1 MVREKSASAL
11 FFRKVFQQWIA
22 VKLTVVLEYVIRD
35 VGVFL
40 DDWVFIRA
48 FLVIFILVALAM
60 IVATILGFSAQ
71 VEEFL
76 ENVVPTRYQIMANS
90 DAYIRI
96 LSMGLLILA
105 VPVGFYVVIR
115 LLGVRESRREKFE
128 REKRAAE
135 NLNQYQQAFRE
146 RMKKC

>member
-1 MVREKSASAL
+1 MIEKI
-11 FFRKVFQQWIA
+11 V
-22 VKLTVVLEYVIRD
+22 
-35 VGVFL
+35 
-40 DDWVFIRA
+40 RA
-48 FLVIFILVALAM
+48 FFVIFILVALAM

-76 ENVVPTRYQIMANS
+76 ENVVPRRYKVMANS
-90 DAYIRI
+90 DAYIRM

-128 REKRAAE
+128 REKRTAE

-146 RMKKC
+146 RMKNIKPALFSRTGLTKN

>member
-1 MVREKSASAL
+1 MIEKIVHS
-11 FFRKVFQQWIA
+11 
-22 VKLTVVLEYVIRD
+22 
-35 VGVFL
+35 
-40 DDWVFIRA
+40 

-60 IVATILGFSAQ
+60 IVATMLGFLAQ

-90 DAYIRI
+90 DAYIKM
-96 LSMGLLILA
+96 LSIGLLILA

-115 LLGVRESRREKFE
+115 LLGIRESRREKVE

-135 NLNQYQQAFRE
+135 NLDQYQQAFRE
-146 RMKKC
+146 RIMKYSCPPFFKDGFNKESISLQLS

>member
-1 MVREKSASAL
+1 MIEKI
-11 FFRKVFQQWIA
+11 V
-22 VKLTVVLEYVIRD
+22 
-35 VGVFL
+35 
-40 DDWVFIRA
+40 RA
-48 FLVIFILVALAM
+48 FLVIFILVALPM

-128 REKRAAE
+128 REKRTAE

-146 RMKKC
+146 RMKNIKPTLFSRTGLIKN

>member
-1 MVREKSASAL
+1 MIEKI
-11 FFRKVFQQWIA
+11 V
-22 VKLTVVLEYVIRD
+22 
-35 VGVFL
+35 
-40 DDWVFIRA
+40 RA
-48 FLVIFILVALAM
+48 FLLIFILVALVI

-71 VEEFL
+71 VEELL

-96 LSMGLLILA
+96 LSMGLLILV
-105 VPVGFYVVIR
+105 VPVGFYVVIH

-135 NLNQYQQAFRE
+135 NLNRYQQAFRE
-146 RMKKC
+146 RMKKY

>member
-1 MVREKSASAL
+1 MIEKI
-11 FFRKVFQQWIA
+11 V
-22 VKLTVVLEYVIRD
+22 
-35 VGVFL
+35 
-40 DDWVFIRA
+40 RA

-90 DAYIRI
+90 DAYIRM

-105 VPVGFYVVIR
+105 VPLGFYVVIR
-115 LLGVRESRREKFE
+115 LLGMRESRREKVE
-128 REKRAAE
+128 REKRATE

-146 RMKKC
+146 RMKKY

>member
-1 MVREKSASAL
+1 MSVSFLMIEKI
-11 FFRKVFQQWIA
+11 VC
-22 VKLTVVLEYVIRD
+22 
-35 VGVFL
+35 
-40 DDWVFIRA
+40 A
-48 FLVIFILVALAM
+48 FLLIFILVALVI
-60 IVATILGFSAQ
+60 IVTTIIGFSAQ
-71 VEEFL
+71 VEELL

-135 NLNQYQQAFRE
+135 NLNQYQQAFGE
-146 RMKKC
+146 RMKKY

>member
-1 MVREKSASAL
+1 MIEKI
-11 FFRKVFQQWIA
+11 V
-22 VKLTVVLEYVIRD
+22 
-35 VGVFL
+35 
-40 DDWVFIRA
+40 RA
-48 FLVIFILVALAM
+48 FFVIFILVALAM

-76 ENVVPTRYQIMANS
+76 ENVVPTRYQVMANS
-90 DAYIRI
+90 DAYIRM

-115 LLGVRESRREKFE
+115 LLGVRESQHEKFE
-128 REKRAAE
+128 REKRAVE

-146 RMKKC
+146 RMKKY

>member
-1 MVREKSASAL
+1 MIEKI
-11 FFRKVFQQWIA
+11 V
-22 VKLTVVLEYVIRD
+22 
-35 VGVFL
+35 
-40 DDWVFIRA
+40 RA
-48 FLVIFILVALAM
+48 FFVIFILVALAM

-128 REKRAAE
+128 REKRTAE

-146 RMKKC
+146 RMKNIKPALFSRTGLTKN

>member
-1 MVREKSASAL
+1 MIEKI
-11 FFRKVFQQWIA
+11 V
-22 VKLTVVLEYVIRD
+22 
-35 VGVFL
+35 
-40 DDWVFIRA
+40 RA
-48 FLVIFILVALAM
+48 FLLIFILVALVI

-71 VEEFL
+71 VEELL
-76 ENVVPTRYQIMANS
+76 ENVVPKRYQIMANS

-135 NLNQYQQAFRE
+135 NLNRYQQVFRE
-146 RMKKC
+146 RMKKY

>member
-1 MVREKSASAL
+1 MIEKI
-11 FFRKVFQQWIA
+11 V
-22 VKLTVVLEYVIRD
+22 
-35 VGVFL
+35 
-40 DDWVFIRA
+40 RA
-48 FLVIFILVALAM
+48 FLLIFILVALVI

-71 VEEFL
+71 VEELL

-105 VPVGFYVVIR
+105 IPEGFYVVIR

-135 NLNQYQQAFRE
+135 NLNRYQQAFRE
-146 RMKKC
+146 RMKKY